1 VQMREQAHLIQREV
15 GKLLTDIE
23 RLDDR
28 VDNLGKHFAMAEK
41 DIREIRVSADKVTKR
56 AGEIREVELNEG
68 KPELPAIVAEN
79 RLI

>member
-1 VQMREQAHLIQREV
+1 
-15 GKLLTDIE
+15 
-23 RLDDR
+23 
-28 VDNLGKHFAMAEK
+28 MAEK